1 MGLFDRRR
9 NVPEWKHD
17 DPAVRRAAVADLN
30 DPALLAEVAR
40 TDGDERVR
48 EEAVGVLHGLALEGD
63 LDTAWAALEG
73 LVERRH
79 LVSVAR
85 SSVNEAVSRE
95 ALERL
100 QDPRA
105 LGSVAR
111 HGRHVGV
118 CLAALRGIADAA
130 ELASVARKSDHSEV
144 ALAAL
149 ERIASLD
156 SSSHEG
162 ISLEEILLPVAE
174 RARDKQ
180 AAKKARA
187 MLASGKP
194 EPAAQSSRP
203 GTDRRRQMEIC
214 ERMEQ
219 LAQSEGSSSLAA
231 GMADVREAWIDLL
244 PDVDDDLAERFQ
256 QALHAARERLAR
268 NQTELEE
275 RRKREQAE
283 EEFAA
288 RNIVPRRAL
297 CERLEQTLPPQ
308 AEEMLKEA
316 RFEWDRLGPLATEE
330 GESLQRRFDAAASAC
345 ESRLSAWQSEQASEK
360 LQEEREEA
368 RRQKERRAE
377 ENRQKLSGLVAE
389 AEKLAHAEKPPLK
402 ALTRVMKQIQS
413 VLDDPGPVGSRSEQ
427 ASLEKRL
434 KTIQT
439 DLMPKFLEAKNRE
452 DWERWANTG
461 VQEDLCARAEALRGL
476 DSPLEAARQ
485 LAPLQEQWNKASRAS
500 GDRAQEIWQ
509 RFKTIRD
516 EIRTREE
523 EFRQAQYSKKEAL
536 CAQAEALAA
545 SSDWIKTATELQ
557 ALQSEWKTL
566 GPSRPSRDRAIWE
579 QFRKACDTFFTRR
592 KENLKQRRH
601 EMAANREA
609 KLSLCVQAEAQADSS
624 DWQATAAALK
634 KLQVDWKA
642 IGPVSR
648 KDSEILWQ
656 RFRAACDRFFE
667 RYKRRGDIERAA
679 RTAER
684 EALIA
689 ELEAILP
696 GGERAPAAPPGGLQH
711 LLSSAVDRWKQ
722 AAAPPREKAAEL
734 EDRFRDAV
742 DRLVLAYP
750 ESVRDSAWDV
760 SENVRKLEE
769 LCGRLEKLV
778 APGSPAEESGVSPAE
793 RLAAH
798 WVDAMAANT
807 IGGGVKKDESK
818 SRAAAE
824 EARRAQGLWQRV
836 GYVPAKLRADLAA
849 RFEAVCRRILG
860 EAEPEERP
868 AEAARRTGEPA
879 RRPARRAETAAAPR
893 SEPEGPPT
901 SAAPEGEEAP
911 AAQGGAPGGS
921 SRFSPGDP

>member
-17 DPAVRRAAVADLN
+17 DPAVRRTAVADLN

-111 HGRHVGV
+111 HGRHVAV
-118 CLAALRGIADAA
+118 CLAALQGIADAA
-130 ELASVARKSDHSEV
+130 ELASVARKSEHSEV

-149 ERIASLD
+149 DRIASLD
-156 SSSHEG
+156 PSSHEG
-162 ISLEEILLPVAE
+162 TSLEDILAPIAE
-174 RARDKQ
+174 RAKDKQ

-187 MLASGKP
+187 MLASGRT
-194 EPAAQSSRP
+194 ELAAESSRP
-203 GTDRRRQMEIC
+203 GTDRRRQVEIC
-214 ERMEQ
+214 GRMEE

-231 GMADVREAWIDLL
+231 GIAEVREAWIDLL
-244 PDVDDDLAERFQ
+244 PDVDDDVAERFQ

-288 RNIVPRRAL
+288 RNIAPRRAL
-297 CERLEQTLPPQ
+297 CEKLEQTLPPQ
-308 AEEMLKEA
+308 AEEALREA

-330 GESLQRRFDAAASAC
+330 GEALQRRFDAAASAC
-345 ESRLSAWQSEQASEK
+345 ESRLGAWRSELTAEK
-360 LQEEREEA
+360 QQQEKDEA
-368 RRQKERRAE
+368 RRQKEQRSE
-377 ENRQKLSGLVAE
+377 ENRQRLSGLVAE
-389 AEKLAHAEKPPLK
+389 GERLARAEKPSLK
-402 ALTRVMKQIQS
+402 ALTRAMKQIQS
-413 VLDDPGPVGSRSEQ
+413 ALDEPGPLASRSEQ
-427 ASLEKRL
+427 SALEKRI
-434 KTIQT
+434 KAIQA

-461 VQEDLCARAEALRGL
+461 VQEDLCARAEALRAL
-476 DSPLEAARQ
+476 DSPLEASRRF
-485 LAPLQEQWNKASRAS
+485 APLQEQWNKASRAS
-500 GDRAQEIWQ
+500 GDRAQDIWT
-509 RFKTIRD
+509 RFKAIRD
-516 EIRTREE
+516 AIRTREE
-523 EFRQAQYSKKEAL
+523 EFRQEQYSKKEAL
-536 CAQAEALAA
+536 CAKAEALAE
-545 SSDWIKTATELQ
+545 STDWIKTATELQ

-579 QFRKACDTFFTRR
+579 RFRKACDTFFTRR

-609 KLSLCVQAEAQADSS
+609 KLSLCAQAEAQADSS
-624 DWQATAAALK
+624 DWQVTAAALK
-634 KLQVDWKA
+634 KLQADWKA

-648 KDSEILWQ
+648 RESELLWQ

-667 RYKRRGDIERAA
+667 RYKRRGDIEKAA
-679 RTAER
+679 RTAGL

-689 ELEAILP
+689 ELGALLP
-696 GGERAPAAPPGGLQH
+696 GGERAPAGPPEGLQH

-722 AAAPPREKAAEL
+722 AGVPPRERTAEL
-734 EDRFRDAV
+734 EDRFRDAL

-750 ESVRDSAWDV
+750 ESVRGSAWDV

-769 LCGRLEKLV
+769 LCGRVEKL
-778 APGSPAEESGVSPAE
+778 ATPGLPAEESGASPAE

-807 IGGGVKKDESK
+807 IGGGANKDESK

-824 EARRAQGLWQRV
+824 EARRAQALWQRV
-836 GYVPAKLRADLAA
+836 GYVPARIRADLTA
-849 RFEAVCRRILG
+849 RFEQACRRILG
-860 EAEPEERP
+860 DAPPERP
-868 AEAARRTGEPA
+868 AEAARRTADPG
-879 RRPARRAETAAAPR
+879 RRPARRMETAADSRPG
-893 SEPEGPPT
+893 PEAPT

-911 AAQGGAPGGS
+911 AAPGGAPGGS
-921 SRFSPGDP
+921 SRFSPRDP